1 MTTWQE
7 AAPDGIEKRNQQ
19 PIADWRRHAS
29 PLSLVVFGAVVA
41 LGLSG
46 LLGHERDWTASGG
59 GVDVR
64 IHAPEVIRNGE
75 FLELR
80 VTLES
85 DGPLAAPAIG
95 LDAALW
101 EDMTVNTM
109 IPAATTETSAG
120 GELRFEFEPIEA
132 GVPFLWKVDMQVN
145 PDTVG
150 GNAGTVT
157 IYDGGDRL
165 VSADVSI
172 DVLP

>member
-1 MTTWQE
+1 MTAWQE
-7 AAPDGIEKRNQQ
+7 VAPDGIEERNQQ
-19 PIADWRRHAS
+19 PIAGWRRHAS
-29 PLSLVVFGAVVA
+29 PLSLAVFGAVVA

-46 LLGHERDWTASGG
+46 LLGHERDWTASAD
-59 GVDVR
+59 GVDLR

-85 DGPLAAPAIG
+85 DRRLAAPAIG
-95 LDAALW
+95 VGAALW

-109 IPAATTETSAG
+109 IPAATTETSANG
-120 GELRFEFEPIEA
+120 QLRFEFEPIEA
-132 GVPFLWKVDMQVN
+132 GAPFLWKVDLQVN

-157 IYDGGDRL
+157 IYDGEDRL
-165 VSADVSI
+165 VSANVSI